1 MHRSSG
7 NRQESTGHRVNPPI
21 AIADLET
28 RVARKLR
35 VRILPFVMLLYFVSF
50 LDRVNVGFA
59 AFSMSQ
65 DIGLTASMF
74 GFGSGVFFLGYI
86 LFQVPSNLILLR
98 VGARV
103 WIARVVIAWGL
114 VSIASAFVVGPYS
127 FYAMRFLLGLAESGF
142 FPGTLL
148 YISLWF
154 PARNRAAA
162 IAFFMAAA
170 PLSTAIGSPVSG
182 ALMELPEFW
191 GLMNWQWLYI
201 IEALPAI
208 FLGLLTFKVLTDKPE
223 DAHWLKD
230 EEREWLAQ
238 TLEAE
243 RVESRRQ
250 TGKRSV
256 KGSEVLAALCDPRV
270 LALALV
276 YSGGS
281 AGLYVLGF
289 WSPLI
294 LKQYGYSALTIG
306 WLNSAPGFLA
316 IVGMILWARHSDQT
330 LERTW
335 HVAIASLVTCFGFAW
350 AGWATAAIPV
360 ILALTVANIGVNST
374 KGPVWAMPSMFLT
387 GASAAAGI
395 AMINSMGNFG
405 GFIGPVLVG
414 WLKDKLGSYA
424 GGLYV
429 VGAMMALSAIVVVLL
444 GRHTVPP
451 EAVPDSDATS

>member
-1 MHRSSG
+1 MRGDCSNG
-7 NRQESTGHRVNPPI
+7 PETARHRVNPA
-21 AIADLET
+21 AIIPDLES

-35 VRILPFVMLLYFVSF
+35 VRILPFVMLLYFISF

-65 DIGLTASMF
+65 AIGLNASMF
-74 GFGSGVFFLGYI
+74 GFGSGVFFIGYI
-86 LFQVPSNLILLR
+86 IFQVPSNLILLR

-103 WIARVVIAWGL
+103 WIAIVVISWGL
-114 VSIASAFVVGPYS
+114 VSIASAFVVGPHS
-127 FYAMRFLLGLAESGF
+127 FYTMRFLLGLAESGF

-154 PARNRAAA
+154 PARYRAAA

-170 PLSTAIGSPVSG
+170 PLSTAIGSPISG
-182 ALMELPEFW
+182 ALMELPKFW

-201 IEALPAI
+201 IEALPAV
-208 FLGLLTFKVLTDKPE
+208 FLGLITFKVLTDKPE
-223 DAHWLKD
+223 QARWLD
-230 EEREWLAQ
+230 EEERAWLIQ

-243 RVESRRQ
+243 RVESSKHSGARFA
-250 TGKRSV
+250 
-256 KGSEVLAALCDPRV
+256 KGEVLAALSDVRV

-294 LKQYGYSALTIG
+294 LKQYGYSAMTIG

-316 IVGMILWARHSDQT
+316 VACMILWARHSDLT

-335 HVAIASLVTCFGFAW
+335 HVAIASLVACVGFLW
-350 AGWATAAIPV
+350 AGWAVAAIPM
-360 ILALTVANIGVNST
+360 ILALTLGNIGVNST

-405 GFIGPVLVG
+405 GFIGPVAVG

-424 GGLYV
+424 GGLYI
-429 VGAMMALSAIVVVLL
+429 VGGMMALSAVVVVLL
-444 GRHTVPP
+444 GRQSVPRTPVP
-451 EAVPDSDATS
+451 EADQSA

>member
-1 MHRSSG
+1 M
-7 NRQESTGHRVNPPI
+7 NLPAIIPDIEARV
-21 AIADLET
+21 T
-28 RVARKLR
+28 RKLR

-59 AFSMSQ
+59 AFSMSGA
-65 DIGLTASMF
+65 IGLNASMF
-74 GFGSGVFFLGYI
+74 GFGSGIFFLGYI

-103 WIARVVIAWGL
+103 WIARVVIAWGF
-114 VSIASAFVVGPYS
+114 VSVASAFVVGPYS

-148 YISLWF
+148 YLSLWF
-154 PARNRAAA
+154 PARHRAAA

-170 PLSTAIGSPVSG
+170 PLSTAIGSPISG
-182 ALMELPEFW
+182 ALMELPKFW

-208 FLGLLTFKVLTDKPE
+208 VLGFITFKLLTDKPE
-223 DAHWLKD
+223 QARWLD
-230 EEREWLAQ
+230 EEEREWLVQ
-238 TLEAE
+238 TLAAE
-243 RVESRRQ
+243 NVESAKN
-250 TGKRSV
+250 TGKTAA
-256 KGSEVLAALCDPRV
+256 KNEVLAALRDPRV
-270 LALALV
+270 LALAFV

-294 LKQYGYSALTIG
+294 LKQFGYSALTIG
-306 WLNSAPGFLA
+306 WLNSAPSFLA
-316 IVGMILWARHSDQT
+316 VVCMWLWARHSDAT

-335 HVAIASLVTCFGFAW
+335 HVAIASLFAAVGFVW
-350 AGWATAAIPV
+350 AGWAVAAIPI
-360 ILALTVANIGVNST
+360 ILALTIGNIGVNST

-395 AMINSMGNFG
+395 AMINSMGNLG
-405 GFIGPVLVG
+405 GFIGPLLVG

-424 GGLYV
+424 GGLYA

-444 GRHTVPP
+444 SRQTEQGP
-451 EAVPDSDATS
+451 AVPDTEPES

>member
-1 MHRSSG
+1 MRTDCGSG
-7 NRQESTGHRVNPPI
+7 KEPAGDRVNTSA
-21 AIADLET
+21 AISEIES
-28 RVARKLR
+28 RVTRKLR

-59 AFSMSQ
+59 AFSMS
-65 DIGLTASMF
+65 DAIGLNAAMF
-74 GFGSGVFFLGYI
+74 GFGSGVFFLGYV
-86 LFQVPSNLILLR
+86 LFQIPSNLILLR

-103 WIARVVIAWGL
+103 WIARVVIVWGL

-127 FYAMRFLLGLAESGF
+127 FYTMRFLLGLAESGF

-148 YISLWF
+148 YLSLWF
-154 PARNRAAA
+154 PARHRAAA

-170 PLSTAIGSPVSG
+170 PLSTAIGSPISG
-182 ALMELPEFW
+182 ALMELPKFW

-208 FLGLLTFKVLTDKPE
+208 FLGMLTFKVLTDKPE
-223 DAHWLKD
+223 EAHWLD
-230 EEREWLAQ
+230 EEERAWLVG

-243 RVESRRQ
+243 RVESSRYS
-250 TGKRSV
+250 GSKV
-256 KGSEVLAALCDPRV
+256 AKSEVTAALFDPRV
-270 LALALV
+270 LGLALV

-289 WSPLI
+289 WSPLV
-294 LKQYGYSALTIG
+294 LKQFGYSPLMIG
-306 WLNSAPGFLA
+306 WLNSAPSFLA
-316 IVGMILWARHSDQT
+316 VAAMILWARHSDIT

-335 HVAIASLVTCFGFAW
+335 HVAIASIVTCVGFAW

-360 ILALTVANIGVNST
+360 IVALTIANIGVNST

-405 GFIGPVLVG
+405 GFIGPMVVG
-414 WLKDKLGSYA
+414 WLKDRSGSYA
-424 GGLYV
+424 GGMYFAAAL
-429 VGAMMALSAIVVVLL
+429 MALSAVVVVIMS
-444 GRHTVPP
+444 RQ
-451 EAVPDSDATS
+451 AMRATAAPGTESGS

>member
-1 MHRSSG
+1 MKVPVTIPDI
-7 NRQESTGHRVNPPI
+7 ES
-21 AIADLET
+21 

-59 AFSMSQ
+59 AFSMSGA
-65 DIGLTASMF
+65 IGLSASMF

-86 LFQVPSNLILLR
+86 LFQVPSNLILMR

-103 WIARVVIAWGL
+103 WIARVVIAWGF

-127 FYAMRFLLGLAESGF
+127 FYSMRFLLGVAESGF

-154 PARNRAAA
+154 PARYRAAS

-170 PLSTAIGSPVSG
+170 PLSTAIGSPISG
-182 ALMELPEFW
+182 ALMELPKFW

-201 IEALPAI
+201 LEALPAI
-208 FLGLLTFKVLTDKPE
+208 FLGLLTFKVLTDRPE
-223 DAHWLKD
+223 QARWLD
-230 EEREWLAQ
+230 EEERTWLVE

-243 RVESRRQ
+243 RKESSKHS
-250 TGKRSV
+250 GSKV
-256 KGSEVLAALCDPRV
+256 AKSEVIAALFDPRV

-306 WLNSAPGFLA
+306 WLNSAPSFLA
-316 IVGMILWARHSDQT
+316 VVAMVLWARHSDIT

-335 HVAIASLVTCFGFAW
+335 HVAIASIVACLGFVW
-350 AGWATAAIPV
+350 AGWAAAAIPV
-360 ILALTVANIGVNST
+360 IVALTIANIGVNST

-405 GFIGPVLVG
+405 GFIGPVVVG
-414 WLKDKLGSYA
+414 WLKDRSGSYA
-424 GGLYV
+424 GGMYV
-429 VGAMMALSAIVVVLL
+429 AGGMMALSAVVVVQLSRQAR
-444 GRHTVPP
+444 RHSSVRD
-451 EAVPDSDATS
+451 AKSDA

>member
-1 MHRSSG
+1 MRRSGSVS
-7 NRQESTGHRVNPPI
+7 QEPAGHRVNPPI
-21 AIADLET
+21 AILDLET

-74 GFGSGVFFLGYI
+74 GFGSGVFFLGYV

-127 FYAMRFLLGLAESGF
+127 FYSMRFLLGLAESGF

-148 YISLWF
+148 YLSLWF
-154 PARNRAAA
+154 PARYRAAA

-170 PLSTAIGSPVSG
+170 PLSTAIGSPISG
-182 ALMELPEFW
+182 ALMELPKFW

-223 DAHWLKD
+223 DASWLDD
-230 EEREWLAQ
+230 EEREWLVQ

-243 RVESRRQ
+243 RMESSKQ

-256 KGSEVLAALCDPRV
+256 KGSEVITALCDPRV

-306 WLNSAPGFLA
+306 WLNSAPSFLA
-316 IVGMILWARHSDQT
+316 IIGMILWARHSDQT

-335 HVAIASLVTCFGFAW
+335 HVAIASLLTCVGFAW

-360 ILALTVANIGVNST
+360 ILALTVANIGVNAT

-424 GGLYV
+424 GGLYI
-429 VGAMMALSAIVVVLL
+429 VGAMMALSAVVVVLL
-444 GRHTVPP
+444 SRHTVQP
-451 EAVPDSDATS
+451 EAVPDSNATS

>member
-1 MHRSSG
+1 VNRSL
-7 NRQESTGHRVNPPI
+7 TIP
-21 AIADLET
+21 DLET

-35 VRILPFVMLLYFVSF
+35 VRILPFVMVLYFVSF

-65 DIGLTASMF
+65 AIGLNASMF
-74 GFGSGVFFLGYI
+74 GFGSGIFFLGYI
-86 LFQVPSNLILLR
+86 IFQVPSNLILLR

-103 WIARVVIAWGL
+103 WIAWVVIAWGL
-114 VSIASAFVVGPYS
+114 VSIASAFVVGPHS
-127 FYAMRFLLGLAESGF
+127 FYTMRLLLGLAESGF

-154 PARNRAAA
+154 PARYRAAA

-170 PLSTAIGSPVSG
+170 PLSTAIGSPISG
-182 ALMELPEFW
+182 ALMELPKFW

-208 FLGLLTFKVLTDKPE
+208 FLGLITFKVLTDKPE
-223 DAHWLKD
+223 QACWLNE
-230 EEREWLAQ
+230 EERTWLVQ

-243 RVESRRQ
+243 RVESSKHSGTRVA
-250 TGKRSV
+250 K
-256 KGSEVLAALCDPRV
+256 SEVLAALSDPRV

-294 LKQYGYSALTIG
+294 LKQYGYSAMSIG
-306 WLNSAPGFLA
+306 WLNSAPSFLA
-316 IVGMILWARHSDQT
+316 VAAMVLWARHSDMT

-335 HVAIASLVTCFGFAW
+335 HVAIASLAACAGFVW
-350 AGWATAAIPV
+350 AGWASAAIPV
-360 ILALTVANIGVNST
+360 ILALTVANIGVNSS

-414 WLKDKLGSYA
+414 WLKDKMGSYA
-424 GGLYV
+424 GGLYIV
-429 VGAMMALSAIVVVLL
+429 SAMMALSALVVVLL
-444 GRHTVPP
+444 SKQAAHH
-451 EAVPDSDATS
+451 ADAAGADQNV

>member
-1 MHRSSG
+1 MRRSCG
-7 NRQESTGHRVNPPI
+7 NSQETAGHRVTPPI
-21 AIADLET
+21 AIADIET
-28 RVARKLR
+28 RVAHKLR

-74 GFGSGVFFLGYI
+74 GFGSGVFFLGYV

-148 YISLWF
+148 YLSLWF
-154 PARNRAAA
+154 PARYRAAA

-170 PLSTAIGSPVSG
+170 PLSTAIGSPISG
-182 ALMELPEFW
+182 ALMELPKFW

-201 IEALPAI
+201 IEALQAI

-223 DAHWLKD
+223 DARWLDD
-230 EEREWLAQ
+230 EERAWLAQ

-243 RVESRRQ
+243 RVESSKQ

-256 KGSEVLAALCDPRV
+256 KGSEVLTALCDPRV

-306 WLNSAPGFLA
+306 WLNSAPSFLA
-316 IVGMILWARHSDQT
+316 IIAMILWARHSDQT

-350 AGWATAAIPV
+350 AGWAAAAIPV
-360 ILALTVANIGVNST
+360 ILGLTIANIGVNST

-429 VGAMMALSAIVVVLL
+429 VGAMMALSAVVVVLL
-444 GRHTVPP
+444 SRHTIQP
-451 EAVPDSDATS
+451 EAVPDSDVTS

>member
-1 MHRSSG
+1 VRG
-7 NRQESTGHRVNPPI
+7 DCNNGQQTAGYCVNPAATVP
-21 AIADLET
+21 DLEA

-65 DIGLTASMF
+65 AIGLTASMF
-74 GFGSGVFFLGYI
+74 GFGSGVFFLGYV

-103 WIARVVIAWGL
+103 WIACVVIAWGL
-114 VSIASAFVVGPYS
+114 VSIASAFVVGPHS
-127 FYAMRFLLGLAESGF
+127 FYTLRFLLGLAESGF

-154 PARNRAAA
+154 PARYRAAA

-170 PLSTAIGSPVSG
+170 PLSTAIGSPISG
-182 ALMELPEFW
+182 ALMELPKFL

-208 FLGLLTFKVLTDKPE
+208 LLGLITFKMLTDKPE
-223 DAHWLKD
+223 QATWLNA
-230 EEREWLAQ
+230 EERAWLVQ

-243 RVESRRQ
+243 RVESS
-250 TGKRSV
+250 KRSGARV
-256 KGSEVLAALCDPRV
+256 AKSEVLAALSDIRV

-276 YSGGS
+276 YLGGS

-294 LKQYGYSALTIG
+294 LKQYGYSAMTIG
-306 WLNSAPGFLA
+306 WLNSAPGVLA
-316 IVGMILWARHSDQT
+316 IVGMILWARHSDVT

-335 HVAIASLVTCFGFAW
+335 HVAIASLVACVGFAC
-350 AGWATAAIPV
+350 AGFASGAIPV
-360 ILALTVANIGVNST
+360 ILALTIANIGVNSS

-414 WLKDKLGSYA
+414 WLKDKVGSYA
-424 GGLYV
+424 GGLYI
-429 VGAMMALSAIVVVLL
+429 VGGMMALSAVVVVLMSRQAIRRAQVT
-444 GRHTVPP
+444 GANQNV
-451 EAVPDSDATS
+451 

>member
-1 MHRSSG
+1 
-7 NRQESTGHRVNPPI
+7 VNLSV
-21 AIADLET
+21 AIPDLET
-28 RVARKLR
+28 RVVRKLR
-35 VRILPFVMLLYFVSF
+35 WRILPFVMLLYFVSF

-59 AFSMSQ
+59 AFSMSA
-65 DIGLTASMF
+65 DLGLNASMF
-74 GFGSGVFFLGYI
+74 GFGSGIFFLGYV
-86 LFQVPSNLILLR
+86 LFQIPSNLILLR

-103 WIARVVIAWGL
+103 WIALVVIAWGF
-114 VSIASAFVVGPYS
+114 VSIASAFVVGPHS

-148 YISLWF
+148 YLSLWF
-154 PARNRAAA
+154 PARYRAAA

-170 PLSTAIGSPVSG
+170 PLSTAIGSPISG
-182 ALMELPEFW
+182 ALMELPKFW

-201 IEALPAI
+201 IEALPAV
-208 FLGLLTFKVLTDKPE
+208 FLGLLTFRVLTDRPE
-223 DAHWLKD
+223 DAHWLEE
-230 EEREWLAQ
+230 EERAWLIQ
-238 TLEAE
+238 TLEVE
-243 RVESRRQ
+243 RIESSKH
-250 TGKRSV
+250 TGTRVAKN
-256 KGSEVLAALCDPRV
+256 EVLAALCDPRV

-294 LKQYGYSALTIG
+294 LKQYGYSAMTIG
-306 WLNSAPGFLA
+306 WLNSAPGLFA
-316 IVGMILWARHSDQT
+316 IIGMVLWARHSDVT

-335 HVAIASLVTCFGFAW
+335 HVAIASLVTCAGFVW

-360 ILALTVANIGVNST
+360 IVALAIANIGVNST

-405 GFIGPVLVG
+405 GFIGPVVVG
-414 WLKDKLGSYA
+414 WLKDKVGNYA
-424 GGLYV
+424 GGLYF
-429 VGAMMALSAIVVVLL
+429 VGGMMALSAVVVVLL
-444 GRHTVPP
+444 SRQTSRNVP
-451 EAVPDSDATS
+451 ASDTEPIS